1 MIAATPVPADPAGG
15 AVVTLV
21 DTESLPTG
29 ARRAG
34 AVSELLEAT
43 MSSRVRFPDD
53 APAVARLD
61 GWDLGGI
68 SVLRLDLTGQ
78 LRLHRSGRHA
88 RSDPAPVLSLA
99 VQEAG
104 GARQAQ
110 FGAQRLVP
118 AGGLSVTDVSV
129 PYEYRWS
136 GRGAC
141 RALRI
146 PVERLGLP
154 VDVVR
159 RAVPVA
165 HRSGLYGLVR
175 THVAEVTRDAE
186 RLAREPL
193 VHSVASATIDLTRA
207 LLASAAGWA
216 VPEIGADTL
225 AARVRAYVRRHVREP
240 DLDADRIA
248 RAHAVSVRQLYRA
261 CAAAG
266 FSLEQEVIALR
277 LQGARDELVHGD
289 GSRPI
294 AVVARRW
301 GFSDPSHFSRRFR
314 AEYGTAPRDWRRAAR
329 DPWAGDGSMEDPRP
343 TTGAR
348 P

>member
-1 MIAATPVPADPAGG
+1 M
-15 AVVTLV
+15 VTLV
-21 DTESLPTG
+21 DTARLPR
-29 ARRAG
+29 ADRRAG

-53 APAVARLD
+53 APAAARLD

-78 LRLHRSGRHA
+78 LRLHRTGRHA

-104 GARQAQ
+104 GARQEQ

-118 AGGLSVTDVSV
+118 AGGLSFTDVSV
-129 PYEYRWS
+129 PYEYRWG

-175 THVAEVTRDAE
+175 AHVAQVTRDAE
-186 RLAREPL
+186 DLAREPL
-193 VHSVASATIDLTRA
+193 AHSVASATVDLTRA

-216 VPEIGADTL
+216 VPEVGADTL
-225 AARVRAYVRRHVREP
+225 ATRVRAYVRRHLREP
-240 DLDADRIA
+240 DLDAHRVA

-277 LQGARDELVHGD
+277 LAGARDELARGD
-289 GSRPI
+289 GGRPI
-294 AVVARRW
+294 AAVARRW
-301 GFSDPSHFSRRFR
+301 GFGDPSHFSRRFR
-314 AEYGTAPRDWRRAAR
+314 AEYGTTPRDWRRAAGAG
-329 DPWAGDGSMEDPRP
+329 PAAGDGRMVPPPP

>member
-1 MIAATPVPADPAGG
+1 M
-15 AVVTLV
+15 VTLV
-21 DTESLPTG
+21 DTASLPT
-29 ARRAG
+29 ADRRA
-34 AVSELLEAT
+34 ATVSELLEAT

-53 APAVARLD
+53 APAAARLD

-78 LRLHRSGRHA
+78 LRLHRTGRHA

-104 GARQAQ
+104 GARQEQ

-129 PYEYRWS
+129 PYEYRWR

-146 PVERLGLP
+146 PVERLDLP

-159 RAVPVA
+159 RAAPVA

-175 THVAEVTRDAE
+175 AHVAQVTRDAE
-186 RLAREPL
+186 RLAGEPL
-193 VHSVASATIDLTRA
+193 VHSVATATVDLTRA

-216 VPEIGADTL
+216 VPGVGADTL
-225 AARVRAYVRRHVREP
+225 ATRVRAYVRRHVREP
-240 DLDADRIA
+240 DLDAQRVA

-266 FSLEQEVIALR
+266 FSLEQEVIARR
-277 LQGARDELVHGD
+277 LHGARDELARG
-289 GSRPI
+289 GGRPI
-294 AVVARRW
+294 AAVARRW

-314 AEYGTAPRDWRRAAR
+314 AEYGTSPREWRRAAEAGR
-329 DPWAGDGSMEDPRP
+329 ADGDGRMEAPPP
-343 TTGAR
+343 TTGDR